1 MSKIKHLLKPHTRD
15 IGAFAVRRV
24 LPSALAQ
31 TVGPFIFFDH
41 FGPVELP
48 PQEGM
53 DVRPHPHIG
62 LATVSYLFEG
72 EIEHRDSLGSVQII
86 RPGDVNWMTAGRGIV
101 HSERTP
107 AALRTHGSRLHGVQT
122 WVALPKALEGTDPA
136 FVHHPAATL
145 PQLTFPG
152 VCVSVI
158 AGTAFGAQSPV
169 AVFSPTL
176 YAALSLD
183 AGATLVIP
191 PEHEERGLY
200 LIEGEAEID
209 GESLTLHHLAVLTPG
224 SAVTL
229 RARSGARLMLVGGA
243 PADGRRFIE
252 WNFVA
257 SERELI
263 EDAKARWEADAFPH
277 VPGETERIPLPRRDK
292 PADGNG

>member
-1 MSKIKHLLKPHTRD
+1 MSTIEHLLKPHTRD

-48 PQEGM
+48 PHEGM

-72 EIEHRDSLGSVQII
+72 EIEHRDSLGSLQTI
-86 RPGDVNWMTAGRGIV
+86 RPGDVNWMTAGHGIV

-107 AALRTHGSRLHGVQT
+107 AALRVDGSRLHGVQT
-122 WVALPKALEGTDPA
+122 WVVLPKGQEGVDPA
-136 FVHHPAATL
+136 FAHHPAASL

-152 VCVSVI
+152 ACVSVI

-200 LIEGEAEID
+200 LIEGEAEVD
-209 GESLTLHHLAVLTPG
+209 GEPLTVHHLAVLTPG
-224 SAVTL
+224 SAVAL
-229 RARSGARLMLVGGA
+229 RAGTEARLMLVGGA
-243 PADGRRFIE
+243 PADGRRYIE

-257 SERELI
+257 SERDAI
-263 EDAKARWEADAFPH
+263 EAAKVRWEEDAFPH
-277 VPGETERIPLPRRDK
+277 VPGETERIPLPRRGNS
-292 PADGNG
+292 DGND